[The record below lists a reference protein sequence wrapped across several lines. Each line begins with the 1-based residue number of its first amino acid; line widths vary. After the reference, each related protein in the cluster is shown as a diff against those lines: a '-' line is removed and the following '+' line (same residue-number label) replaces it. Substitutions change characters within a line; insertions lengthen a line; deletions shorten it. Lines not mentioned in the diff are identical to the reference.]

1 MTITK
6 FNRLSLKK
14 INNRIESAL
23 AVVAKEFG
31 IEIKV
36 GGCSCTDDSATTKVE
51 LRVLDKDGN
60 AFDEDA
66 ANFKVFAEEFGLKPK
81 DLGKTF
87 ITNFTEY
94 TITGL
99 KPRNRKY
106 PILVVNKKGKCYK
119 FPSRL
124 IQKIFSEQV
133 IEEDTKGIR

>member
-6 FNRLSLKK
+6 FDVTHLRK
-14 INNRIESAL
+14 INKRIESAL

-31 IEIKV
+31 IDIKT
-36 GGCSCTDDSATTKVE
+36 GSSYIKEEGDTATTKVE
-51 LRVLDKDGN
+51 IRVIDKDGN

-66 ANFKVFAEEFGLKPK
+66 ANFKVFAEEFGLKPE

-87 ITNFTEY
+87 ITNFIEY

-133 IEEDTKGIR
+133 IKD

>member
-6 FNRLSLKK
+6 FDTHSLKK
-14 INNRIESAL
+14 VNNRIELAL
-23 AVVAKEFG
+23 SIVAKEFG
-31 IEIKV
+31 IDIKT
-36 GGCSCTDDSATTKVE
+36 GGSKYTDDNATTKIE

-66 ANFKVFAEEFGLKPK
+66 ANFKVFAKDFGLKPE

-87 ITNFTEY
+87 ITNFKEY

-99 KPRNRKY
+99 KPQNKKY

-119 FPSRL
+119 FPIKL

-133 IEEDTKGIR
+133 KD